1 MKKVIT
7 SILAASMLGAMSI
20 TAFAGETPSTPT
32 PTTVTD
38 ITNLGDNGSHDV
50 KVKYDDS
57 TNTTIYSVDIV
68 WGDMQFDYSAGTWN
82 PTTHSYSSDA
92 TAGFKAAAEGGDKVT
107 ITNHTNKAVTATVAY
122 TSEASYSSAI
132 TGTVTPADA
141 TEIATAVGT
150 ETSAAPKQ
158 EFTLALGGAPAD
170 QLASYTKVGTLNIT
184 LA

>member
-7 SILAASMLGAMSI
+7 SILAVSMLGAMSV

-32 PTTVTD
+32 PETVTD
-38 ITNLGDNGSHDV
+38 FTNLGTAGNHEV
-50 KVKYDDS
+50 QVKYDDS
-57 TNTTIYSVDIV
+57 TNTTVYSVDIV

-82 PTTHSYSSDA
+82 PTTHSYTADA
-92 TAGFKAAAEGGDKVT
+92 NAGFKAAAEGGDKVT

-122 TSEASYSSAI
+122 TSEASYSTAI
-132 TGTVTPADA
+132 TGAVTPAAA

-150 ETSAAPKQ
+150 ATANAPKQ
-158 EFTLALGGAPAD
+158 EFTLALTGTPAA